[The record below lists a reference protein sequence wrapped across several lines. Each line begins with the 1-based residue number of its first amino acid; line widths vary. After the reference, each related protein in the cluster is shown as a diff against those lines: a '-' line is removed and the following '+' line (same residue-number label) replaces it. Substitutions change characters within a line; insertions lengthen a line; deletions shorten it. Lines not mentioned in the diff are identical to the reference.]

1 MGDGGGDERPRGGGE
16 PASPV
21 EIMAR
26 LAQGE
31 QVVDVEYKPEKQ
43 VHRGSSFSLSSLLEQ
58 FSDRP
63 RKVQG
68 RGGQMLK
75 LLTFRVMSLLFIS
88 QIN

>member
-1 MGDGGGDERPRGGGE
+1 MGDGGGDESPRGGGE

-43 VHRGSSFSLSSLLEQ
+43 VQRVSSFSLSSLLEQ

-68 RGGQMLK
+68 RGGPN
-75 LLTFRVMSLLFIS
+75 VEAVNIS
-88 QIN
+88 CNEFAFH